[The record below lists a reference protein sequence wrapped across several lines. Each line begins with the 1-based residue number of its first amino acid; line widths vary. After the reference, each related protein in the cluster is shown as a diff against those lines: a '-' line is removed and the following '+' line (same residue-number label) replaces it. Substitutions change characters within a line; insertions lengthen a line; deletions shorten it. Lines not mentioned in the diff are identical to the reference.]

1 MAWKWQ
7 DTASLISAL
16 FTGPVGPAI
25 FQSAKGIEGIKNATG
40 PDAVGPSQLGALDKL
55 VENIA
60 NEREWNS
67 AEAQKNRDFQERMSN
82 TAVQRASADIKAA
95 GLNPWLAVN
104 GAPTISAATPAGD
117 SASSSSNSALSSLLG
132 SIMSQ
137 NTKLATAAIS
147 AISNTVNSAMRMVG
161 DAASGK

>member
-7 DTASLISAL
+7 DIASIISAFL
-16 FTGPVGPAI
+16 TGPIGPAI
-25 FQSAKGIEGIKNATG
+25 FQTAKGVEGIKNATG
-40 PDAVGPSQLGALDKL
+40 SDAVGPSQLGALDKL

-60 NEREWNS
+60 GEREYNS

-82 TAVQRASADIKAA
+82 TAVQRAVSDIKAA

-104 GAPTISAATPAGD
+104 GAPAISAAVPSGD

-147 AISNTVNSAMRMVG
+147 AISNTVNSAMKMVAEG
-161 DAASGK
+161 ASGK